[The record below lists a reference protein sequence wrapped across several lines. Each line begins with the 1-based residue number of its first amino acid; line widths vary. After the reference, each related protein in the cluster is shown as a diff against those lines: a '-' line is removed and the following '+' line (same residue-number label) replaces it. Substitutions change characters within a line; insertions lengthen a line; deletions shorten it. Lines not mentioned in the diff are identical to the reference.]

1 MAEETTKGGTNW
13 FNQAYMVAGGG
24 TDDLQA
30 SKGMAKIGDA
40 IAKPVAQE
48 LQQRRAKFK
57 AFAEWELTRKPGLTD
72 KDYDKKID
80 DLNKMK
86 ADYIWADNASRMKI
100 MRHMVDMKAEQDAL
114 DAEKKALAESIED
127 EENGVGGNKDF
138 MEDGKMEGLLE
149 AYQNGPDE
157 DGIYRDSAGNEYTE
171 DEIKELT
178 SDKNKKDGASEDIIR
193 DLALQFRNISG
204 DSYNS
209 SMHAEDQGGDGGF
222 NWEETY
228 AKIDN
233 VVSNGNFRSLVN
245 DNMIQGRSAT
255 FRNDLEASLVNQTYT
270 GFGIEADSY
279 TDPNLDGDNDYTT
292 ISPEDAKVIADE
304 FLKMDKDGNPENPDA
319 KKWVTNYYTAHME
332 KQFNSGQSGIYGD
345 LQFVEEEFD
354 TNRYMDLMSDSY
366 NQTKSVQDL
375 EWWQNKI
382 AGSYGQLSKEH
393 QIEADKVL
401 KSLDESIIKKQNQ
414 NKYNTNAQ

>member
-72 KDYDKKID
+72 KDYDKKIEE
-80 DLNKMK
+80 LNKMR

-138 MEDGKMEGLLE
+138 MEDEKMEGLLE
-149 AYQNGPDE
+149 AYQNGPDD

-178 SDKNKKDGASEDIIR
+178 NDKNKKDGASEDIIR
-193 DLALQFRNISG
+193 DLALQFRNVSASQIGFDG
-204 DSYNS
+204 DKS
-209 SMHAEDQGGDGGF
+209 EF

-255 FRNDLEASLVNQTYT
+255 FRDDLEASLMNQTYT
-270 GFGIEADSY
+270 GFCIEADSY

-332 KQFNSGQSGIYGD
+332 KQHKSGQSNIYHNVNAVKAQLKRSIDKGATEMMD
-345 LQFVEEEFD
+345 PNSGRYNTIEEVED
-354 TNRYMDLMSDSY
+354 MMSYLTS
-366 NQTKSVQDL
+366 T
-375 EWWQNKI
+375 
-382 AGSYGQLSKEH
+382 YGQLDPKEQKQLD
-393 QIEADKVL
+393 QILVEF
-401 KSLDESIIKKQNQ
+401 EKKENELRNQ

>member
-72 KDYDKKID
+72 KDYDKKIEE
-80 DLNKMK
+80 LNKMR

-138 MEDGKMEGLLE
+138 MEDEKMEGLLE
-149 AYQNGPDE
+149 AYQNGPDD

-178 SDKNKKDGASEDIIR
+178 NDKNRKDGASEDIIR
-193 DLALQFRNISG
+193 DLALQFRDVS
-204 DSYNS
+204 
-209 SMHAEDQGGDGGF
+209 AESFDNAFRSDGNKKF

-255 FRNDLEASLVNQTYT
+255 FRDDLEASLMNQTYT

-304 FLKMDKDGNPENPDA
+304 FLKMDDNGEPVNPDA

-332 KQFNSGQSGIYGD
+332 KQFNSGQSSIYSS
-345 LQFVEEEFD
+345 LQFVEDLFSHGQ
-354 TNRYMDLMSDSY
+354 YMDLMSD
-366 NQTKSVQDL
+366 NPNNGLDEMSVEDM
-375 EWWQNKI
+375 EWHQNKI
-382 AGSYGQLSKEH
+382 AGSYGQLSKE
-393 QIEADKVL
+393 QQTLADKVL